1 MDNKCES
8 TLMYKTLLK
17 LLSHDTRNT
26 FVKLKVLMDDIEDGP
41 VKNMIIDAVEELYE
55 TIASSSGF
63 LDGKKRIQSIHDML
77 VDLKIT
83 SDKISLE
90 NHKRVDFC
98 SDPKV
103 FLFGEVSELFNH
115 ALLNII
121 ENALKYSEDEDKIE
135 VSIKRKASDIVI
147 EVTDSGIGMVQ
158 EDIDSIFEQGYRAK
172 IVKDIEGT
180 GTGLWIT
187 KNIINRDGGTIT
199 VKSEL
204 GFGSTFIVTIPAF
217 HTPSLE
223 KAMDIIVE
231 NFIDDPDE
239 IEKSLNSVKTLVDLH
254 NPPPDVD
261 YDSVV
266 FANLLN
272 YLRKER
278 RKKSHTHFKDKLL
291 DLKTKNPNGKKVLIV
306 DDSSYVHY
314 YLGNYFTDLG
324 YNVVDFGFNGEEGY
338 KLYSEYRPDI
348 VTLDI
353 TMPVMSGLEASEKIL
368 EIDSNANLLFL
379 SGLGSHKGLI
389 DNIHS
394 KLGSK
399 PYSVLTK
406 PFTVEKLK
414 EVLKDFN

>member
-1 MDNKCES
+1 MDNNDS

-26 FVKLKVLMDDIEDGP
+26 FVKLKVLMEDIQDGP
-41 VKNMIIDAVEELYE
+41 VKDMICDAVEELYE

-63 LDGKKRIQSIHDML
+63 LDGKKRIQSLHEMM
-77 VDLKIT
+77 VNLKIT

-90 NHKRVDFC
+90 NHKRIDFYC
-98 SDPKV
+98 DAKV
-103 FLFGEVSELFNH
+103 FLFVEVSELFNH

-121 ENALKYSEDEDKIE
+121 ENALKYSEDEEKVE
-135 VSIKRKASDIVI
+135 VSVKRRGPNIVI
-147 EVTDSGIGMVQ
+147 EVSDSGIGMVQ
-158 EDIDSIFEQGYRAK
+158 EDLDSIFEQGYRAK

-187 KNIINRDGGTIT
+187 KNIINRDGGTIS

-204 GFGSTFIVTIPAF
+204 GFGSTFIITIPAF
-217 HTPSLE
+217 YTPSLE
-223 KAMDIIVE
+223 NSMDIIVE
-231 NFIDDPDE
+231 NFLDDPDE
-239 IEKSLNSVKTLVDLH
+239 IEKSLNSVKTLIDLH
-254 NPPPDVD
+254 NPPDDVD

-278 RKKSHTHFKDKLL
+278 RNRSHSHFKDKLI
-291 DLKTKNPNGKKVLIV
+291 DIKSKNPEGKTVLIV

-324 YNVVDFGFNGEEGY
+324 YKVVDFGFNGEEGY
-338 KLYSEYRPDI
+338 KMYAEYRPDI
-348 VTLDI
+348 VSLDI
-353 TMPVMSGLEASEKIL
+353 TMPVMSGLEASDKIL
-368 EIDSNANLLFL
+368 EMDPDANLLFL

-389 DNIHS
+389 DSIHK
-394 KLGSK
+394 KLGHR